1 MNAAFGRLLVSLA
14 VLVVLPAVSN
24 RSARAQSSVQY
35 KYEDVGNTRFLVT
48 EQTVQRAVPKTDWL
62 EKQQTVYRERYETQ
76 WQTNYR
82 TYLTP
87 VTEYRQE
94 LYLANRWNPLA
105 MPYWTYRYVPVTRW
119 ESRQEP
125 YSVPITQRTWV
136 PETQTVRVPQTT
148 VQIASEQ
155 HVSRVAVGPAPTGG
169 PLGTSPSTAV
179 ARRETIGGV
188 QKLE

>member
-1 MNAAFGRLLVSLA
+1 MIAPFGRLSVALA
-14 VLVVLPAVSN
+14 VVFALLAAAD
-24 RSARAQSSVQY
+24 RSAQAQTNVQF
-35 KYEDVGNTRFLVT
+35 KFEDVGNTRYLVT
-48 EQTVQRAVPKTDWL
+48 ERTVQRAVPKTDWL
-62 EKQQTVYRERYETQ
+62 EQQQTVYQERYETQ

-105 MPYWTYRYVPVTRW
+105 VPYWTYRYVPVTRW
-119 ESRQEP
+119 EARQEP
-125 YSVPITQRTWV
+125 YSVPITQRSWV
-136 PETQTVRVPQTT
+136 PEQRTVRIPQTT
-148 VQIASEQ
+148 VQLANEQ
-155 HVSRVAVGPAPTGG
+155 HISRVALGPAPTGG
-169 PLGTSPSTAV
+169 APGTSPQTAV

>member
-1 MNAAFGRLLVSLA
+1 MIAPFGRLSVSLA
-14 VLVVLPAVSN
+14 VSIAFLAVSI
-24 RSARAQSSVQY
+24 RSAQAQTSVQY
-35 KYEDVGNTRFLVT
+35 KYEDVGNTRYLVT
-48 EQTVQRAVPKTDWL
+48 EQTVQRAVPTTDWL

-119 ESRQEP
+119 EARQEP
-125 YSVPITQRTWV
+125 YSVPITQRSWV
-136 PETQTVRVPQTT
+136 PEQQTVRVPQTT

-155 HVSRVAVGPAPTGG
+155 HVSRVAVGPAPTSGAI
-169 PLGTSPSTAV
+169 GTSPQTAV